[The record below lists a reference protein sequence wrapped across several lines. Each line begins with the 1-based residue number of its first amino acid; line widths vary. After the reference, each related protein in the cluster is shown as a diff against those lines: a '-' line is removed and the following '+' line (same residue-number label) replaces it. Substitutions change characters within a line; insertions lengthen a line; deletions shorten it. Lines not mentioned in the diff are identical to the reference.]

1 MMIRATICLSLPQT
15 YTIMKRITLLL
26 ASVFIFNIANAAES
40 TDTLKSGSI
49 QEVVITGTRAATDVR
64 HLSQTVN
71 VIDRTAIEETHRTSL
86 LPLLTQ
92 QVSGLFITQRG
103 YAGYGVSGGSAG
115 NITMRGMSGSAARML
130 ILIDGHPN
138 YAGIYGHPIADSYQS
153 LMTER
158 VEVLRG
164 PASLLYGSDAMAGVI
179 NIVTKK
185 PKDGTNVRFNAGYG
199 SFNTAETELSVNTRQ
214 GKLSAVASGSYNR
227 TDGHRD
233 NMNFE
238 QFGGYAKIG
247 YDISDN
253 WNASANVDITRF
265 KASQPGPENAPLI
278 DADQDITRGTS
289 ALFIENNY
297 KKTSGAVSFF
307 YSWGD
312 HWINDGYNEGAAP
325 KLFRF
330 VSYDEMLGASAW
342 QSLNLFEGNRL
353 TLGFDYYRYGG
364 KANNHFVDGP
374 QAGDDVLQV
383 DASED
388 EIAGYAEM
396 RQMIGDWITLNAG
409 LRVDHHS
416 KAGTELVPQAGA
428 AFHLP
433 ANAEVKLSAG
443 KGFRYPIIREM
454 FMYNPANAEL
464 KAESLWNYEIAFSQ
478 SLLGGRLNYG
488 LNLFLMNVENTIQ
501 TLPNPGGG
509 GPLNQN
515 SGELKNKGIELQA
528 SYLISKSFAVNG
540 NYSYLNME
548 TPVVGT
554 PVHKVYLGGSF
565 NRKGWH
571 ASTGLQY
578 INSLYSAPKTVQPV
592 TVLANPDKKENFL
605 LWNARVSYQVS
616 DMIGV
621 WVNGDNLLNTKYQIN
636 DGYPMPGIAFMAGV
650 TLTL

>member
-1 MMIRATICLSLPQT
+1 
-15 YTIMKRITLLL
+15 MKRISMLLTATLLTIT
-26 ASVFIFNIANAAES
+26 AGAIDTN
-40 TDTLKSGSI
+40 DTLRSSAI
-49 QEVVITGTRAATDVR
+49 DEVVITGTRAATDVR

-71 VIDRTAIEETHRTSL
+71 VIDREAIEETHRTSL
-86 LPLLTQ
+86 LPLLTE
-92 QVSGLFITQRG
+92 QVPGLFITQRG
-103 YAGYGVSGGSAG
+103 YAGYGVSGGAAG
-115 NITMRGMSGSAARML
+115 NITMRGMSGSTARML

-164 PASLLYGSDAMAGVI
+164 PASMLYGSDAMAGVI

-185 PKDGTNVRFNAGYG
+185 PKDGTAVRFNAGYG
-199 SFNTAETELSVNTRQ
+199 SFNTTETELSVNTRQ
-214 GKLSAVASGSYNR
+214 GKMSAVASGTYNR

-238 QFGGYAKIG
+238 QFGGYVKLG
-247 YDISDN
+247 YDISKN
-253 WNASANVDITRF
+253 WNASANIDVTRF
-265 KASQPGPENAPLI
+265 IASQPGPESAPLE
-278 DADQDITRGTS
+278 DADQKITRGTT
-289 ALFIENNY
+289 ALFVENNY
-297 KKTSGAVSFF
+297 AKTSGAISLF

-312 HWINDGYNEGAAP
+312 HWINDGYTADATP

-330 VSYDEMLGASAW
+330 ISYDEMLGVSAW
-342 QSLNLFEGNRL
+342 QSVNLFEGNRL
-353 TLGFDYYRYGG
+353 TLGVDYYRYGG

-374 QAGDDVLQV
+374 QAGTDVLQV

-396 RQMIGDWITLNAG
+396 RQMIGDWFTLNAG

-454 FMYNPANAEL
+454 YMYNPANAEL

-478 SLLGGRLNYG
+478 RLFDGRLNYG

-501 TLPNPGGG
+501 TLPNPNGAGM
-509 GPLNQN
+509 LNQN

-540 NYSYLNME
+540 NYSYMNME

-554 PVHKVYLGGSF
+554 PVHKAYLGGSF
-565 NRKGWH
+565 NSNGWH

-592 TVLANPDKKENFL
+592 TALANPDKKEDFL
-605 LWNARVSYQVS
+605 LWNARVSYQLT
-616 DMIGV
+616 DMIQL

-636 DGYPMPGIAFMAGV
+636 DGYPMPGIAFMAGIN
-650 TLTL
+650 LSF

>member
-1 MMIRATICLSLPQT
+1 MN
-15 YTIMKRITLLL
+15 RITLLI

-40 TDTLKSGSI
+40 TDTIKSGNI

-64 HLSQTVN
+64 HISQTVN
-71 VIDRTAIEETHRTSL
+71 VINRDAIEETHRTSL
-86 LPLLTQ
+86 LPLLTE
-92 QVSGLFITQRG
+92 QVPGLFITQRG
-103 YAGYGVSGGSAG
+103 YAGYGVSGGAAG
-115 NITMRGMSGSAARML
+115 NITMRGMSGSSARML

-214 GKLSAVASGSYNR
+214 GKISAVASGSYNR
-227 TDGHRD
+227 TDGHRER
-233 NMNFE
+233 MNFE
-238 QFGGYAKIG
+238 QFGGYAKLG

-253 WNASANVDITRF
+253 WNASANIDITRF
-265 KASQPGPENAPLI
+265 KASQPGTI
-278 DADQDITRGTS
+278 DNPYYDSDQDITRGTS

-297 KKTSGAVSFF
+297 KKTSGAVSLF
-307 YSWGD
+307 YSWGN
-312 HWINDGYNEGAAP
+312 HWINDGYGPNDP
-325 KLFRF
+325 DVSKRDPRLFRF
-330 VSYDEMLGASAW
+330 ISYDEMWGASAW
-342 QSLNLFEGNRL
+342 QSANLFKGNRL
-353 TLGFDYYRYGG
+353 TLGVDYYIYGG
-364 KANNHFVDGP
+364 KANNHYVEEPLVGT
-374 QAGDDVLQV
+374 DDLQV
-383 DASED
+383 DAKEG

-396 RQMIGDWITLNAG
+396 RQMIGDWLTLNAG

-454 FMYNPANAEL
+454 FMYPPKNAAL
-464 KAESLWNYEIAFSQ
+464 KAESLWNYELAFSQ
-478 SLLGGRLNYG
+478 TLLSGKFNYG
-488 LNLFLMNVENTIQ
+488 INLFYLDAENIILTDD
-501 TLPNPGGG
+501 NPT
-509 GPLNQN
+509 PPPMKLNQN
-515 SGELKNKGIELQA
+515 SGKLKNKGVELEA
-528 SYLISKSFAVNG
+528 SYLISKSFTVNG
-540 NYSYLNME
+540 NYSFLKME
-548 TPVVGT
+548 TPVVGA
-554 PVHKVYLGGSF
+554 PEHKAYLGGSF
-565 NRKGWH
+565 NQGGLH

-578 INSLYSAPKTVQPV
+578 INGLYSSVSPV
-592 TVLANPDKKENFL
+592 KKENFL
-605 LWNARVSYQVS
+605 LWNARVSYQIS

-621 WVNGDNLLNTKYQIN
+621 WVNGDNLLNTQYQIN
-636 DGYPMPGIAFMAGV
+636 DGYPMPGIAFMTGV
-650 TLTL
+650 NLSF

>member
-1 MMIRATICLSLPQT
+1 MKHIALILAAAAVSFGTAQATEP
-15 YTIMKRITLLL
+15 
-26 ASVFIFNIANAAES
+26 A
-40 TDTLKSGSI
+40 DSI
-49 QEVVITGTRAATDVR
+49 LQEVVITGTRAATDVR

-71 VIDRTAIEETHRTSL
+71 VVDRAAIEETNRASL

-92 QVSGLFITQRG
+92 QVPGLFITQRG
-103 YAGYGVSGGSAG
+103 YAGYGVSGGAAG
-115 NITMRGMSGSAARML
+115 NISMRGMSGSSARMI

-185 PKDGTNVRFNAGYG
+185 PKDGTSVRLNAGYG
-199 SFNTAETELSVNTRQ
+199 SFNTAESELSVNTRQ
-214 GKLSAVASGSYNR
+214 GKFSAVASGSYNR

-238 QFGGYAKIG
+238 QFGGYAKLG

-297 KKTSGAVSFF
+297 RNTSGAVSLF
-307 YSWGD
+307 YSWGN
-312 HWINDGYNEGAAP
+312 HWINDGHNVGADP
-325 KLFRF
+325 KAFRF
-330 VSYDEMLGASAW
+330 ISYDEMWGASAW
-342 QSLNLFEGNRL
+342 QSASLFEGNRL
-353 TLGFDYYRYGG
+353 TLGLDYYRYGG

-374 QAGDDVLQV
+374 TAGTDVLQV

-388 EIAGYAEM
+388 EIAGYIED
-396 RQMIGDWITLNAG
+396 RQAIGDWLTLNAG

-416 KAGTELVPQAGA
+416 KAGTELVPQAGV

-454 FMYNPANAEL
+454 YMYPPKNDAL

-478 SLLGGRLNYG
+478 TLLSGKLYYG
-488 LNLFLMNVENTIQ
+488 VNLFYLDAKNIIVTA
-501 TLPNPGGG
+501 PNPMA
-509 GPLNQN
+509 PPPMLNQN
-515 SGELKNKGIELQA
+515 SGKLKNKGVELEA

-540 NYSYLNME
+540 NYSFLKME
-548 TPVVGT
+548 NPVIGA
-554 PVHKVYLGGSF
+554 PEHKVYLGGSYTQ
-565 NRKGWH
+565 GSLH

-578 INSLYSAPKTVQPV
+578 INGLYSVV
-592 TVLANPDKKENFL
+592 NANDPTKNKKENFMH
-605 LWNARVSYQVS
+605 WNARVAYQIS
-616 DMIGV
+616 DMIRV

-636 DGYPMPGIAFMAGV
+636 DGYPMPGIAFMGGF